1 MDLSVVIVS
10 WNVKQLLRECLA
22 SVYRSFD
29 GQGATYEV
37 IVVDNASTD
46 GSADMMAEDYPRAT
60 VIANVENKGFAA
72 ANNQGLAKASGRY
85 VVLLNPDTEL
95 RGNALN
101 SLFDFMDHT
110 PSAGMAGP
118 RLVFGDGSFQHS
130 AFAFPSVAQAFFDFF
145 PVHHRLTE
153 SRLNGRYP
161 RSLYAS
167 GAPFA
172 IDHPLGACMMVRH
185 AVLEK
190 VGGLDEQFFMYCE
203 EVDWA
208 MRIKQAGWGVYCVP
222 AAEVVHHAG
231 QSTRQSRD
239 AMFVALWRSRFRLFD
254 KHYGPFY
261 NWAVRRIVLAGLW
274 REDRQVRRQAAR
286 GVISEDELAG
296 RLATYAEVRRLVEER
311 DNSQVVMAP

>member
-22 SVYRSFD
+22 SVYDSFE
-29 GQGATYEV
+29 GLGTIFEV
-37 IVVDNASTD
+37 LVVDNASTD
-46 GSADMMAEDYPRAT
+46 GSADMVAEQYPETCLMANP
-60 VIANVENKGFAA
+60 ENKGFAA
-72 ANNQGLAKASGRY
+72 ANNQGLAETSGRH
-85 VVLLNPDTEL
+85 VVLLNPDTSL
-95 RGNALN
+95 RGNALGT
-101 SLFDFMDHT
+101 LLGFMDQT

-130 AFAFPSVAQAFFDFF
+130 AFAFPSLAQAVFDFF

-161 RSLYAS
+161 RSLYATRD
-167 GAPFA
+167 PFA
-172 IDHPLGACMMVRH
+172 VDHPLGACMMVRR
-185 AVLEK
+185 AVIEQ

-208 MRIKQAGWGVYCVP
+208 MRIKQAGWSVFCVP
-222 AAEVVHHAG
+222 AAEVVHYAG
-231 QSTRQSRD
+231 QSTRQVRD

-254 KHYGPFY
+254 KHYGRFY

-274 REDRQVRRQAAR
+274 REAAQARRQAER
-286 GVISEDELAG
+286 GLISGDDLAV
-296 RLATYAEVRRLVEER
+296 RLATYADVRRLVEDR
-311 DNSQVVMAP
+311 GKSQMVTAL

>member
-10 WNVKQLLRECLA
+10 WNVKQLLGECLA
-22 SVYRSFD
+22 SVYRSFE
-29 GQGATYEV
+29 GHGNTCEV

-46 GSADMMAEDYPRAT
+46 GSGDMVAGDYPQARLM
-60 VIANVENKGFAA
+60 ANRENMGFAA
-72 ANNQGLAKASGRY
+72 ANNQGLAEASGRY
-85 VVLLNPDTEL
+85 VVLLNPDTSL
-95 RGNALN
+95 RGNALGT
-101 SLFDFMDHT
+101 LLDFMDQT
-110 PSAGMAGP
+110 PSVGMAGP

-130 AFAFPSVAQAFFDFF
+130 AFEFPSLAQAFFDFF

-161 RSLYAS
+161 RSLYAT
-167 GAPFA
+167 GEPFA
-172 IDHPLGACMMVRH
+172 VDHPLGACMMVRRG
-185 AVLEK
+185 VIEQ

-222 AAEVVHHAG
+222 AAEVVHYAG

-239 AMFVALWRSRFRLFD
+239 AMFVALWRSRFRLFA

-274 REDRQVRRQAAR
+274 REARQARRQADR
-286 GVISEDELAG
+286 GLISGDELAG
-296 RLATYAEVRRLVEER
+296 RLTTYAEGLRLVEDR
-311 DNSQVVMAP
+311 GK

>member
-10 WNVKQLLRECLA
+10 WNVKPLLRECLA
-22 SVYRSFD
+22 SVCHSLD
-29 GQGATYEV
+29 GQGTSYEV

-46 GSADMMAEDYPRAT
+46 SSANMVAEVYPKARLMANADNR
-60 VIANVENKGFAA
+60 GFAA
-72 ANNQGLAKASGRY
+72 ASNQGVAESSGRY
-85 VVLLNPDTEL
+85 VVLLNPDTTL
-95 RGNALN
+95 RGNALGT
-101 SLFDFMDHT
+101 LLGFMDRT

-130 AFAFPSVAQAFFDFF
+130 AFEFPSLAQAFFDFF

-153 SRLNGRYP
+153 SSLNGRYP

-167 GAPFA
+167 GDPFA
-172 IDHPLGACMMVRH
+172 IDHPLGACMMVRR
-185 AVLEK
+185 AVIEQ

-208 MRIKQAGWGVYCVP
+208 MRIKEAGWDVFCVP
-222 AAEVVHHAG
+222 AAEVVHHAA

-239 AMFVALWRSRFRLFD
+239 AMFVALWRSRFRLFA

-274 REDRQVRRQAAR
+274 REARQARRQADR
-286 GVISEDELAG
+286 GLISGDELAG
-296 RLATYAEVRRLVEER
+296 RLATYAHVRRLLGAR
-311 DNSQVVMAP
+311 TNSLTGMAL

>member
-10 WNVKQLLRECLA
+10 WNVKQLLRECLG

-29 GQGATYEV
+29 SHGSAYEV

-46 GSADMMAEDYPRAT
+46 GSADMVAEDYPQAS

-72 ANNQGLAKASGRY
+72 ANNQGLAKTSGRY
-85 VVLLNPDTEL
+85 MVLLNPDTSL
-95 RGNALN
+95 RGNALGTLL
-101 SLFDFMDHT
+101 SFLEQT

-130 AFAFPSVAQAFFDFF
+130 AFEFPSLAQALIDFF

-167 GAPFA
+167 GDPFA
-172 IDHPLGACMMVRH
+172 VDHPLGACMMVRRT
-185 AVLEK
+185 VIEQ

-208 MRIKQAGWGVYCVP
+208 RRIKQAGWGVFCVP
-222 AAEVVHHAG
+222 AAEVVHYAG

-274 REDRQVRRQAAR
+274 REARQARRQAAR
-286 GVISEDELAG
+286 GLISEDELDG
-296 RLATYAEVRRLVEER
+296 RLATYAEVRRLVEDR
-311 DNSQVVMAP
+311 GSSQMVTAL